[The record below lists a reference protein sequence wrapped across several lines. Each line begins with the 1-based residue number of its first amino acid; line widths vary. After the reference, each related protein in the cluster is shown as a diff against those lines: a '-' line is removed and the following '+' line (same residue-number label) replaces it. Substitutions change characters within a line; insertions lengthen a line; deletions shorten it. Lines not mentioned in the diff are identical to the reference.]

1 MPHRMTS
8 LRRCEI
14 LRDLSDTVIRDV
26 AQSCTWHSVAA
37 GKQIVMANERS
48 RDVYFVTKGKL
59 RALLYSAAE
68 GKPVLFASIGVDEMF
83 GELSALDGEPRSV
96 TIEACSDCTL
106 AILSKDQFQRLVET
120 HPQFSLLIMKKLARK
135 VRSLSE
141 RIFEFS
147 TLSVQARV
155 HAELLRLALLAGEK
169 NGQALISPA
178 PLLADFAAHISTH
191 REAVSRVLSRIQD
204 MGIARR
210 EGADLRILDVARLR
224 ALHRDARGE

>member
-1 MPHRMTS
+1 MAT
-8 LRRCEI
+8 LKRCEV
-14 LRDLSDTVIRDV
+14 LRDLPDTVVRDI
-26 AQSCTWHSVAA
+26 ARTCTWNSVAA
-37 GKQIVMANERS
+37 GKQIVMANERT

-68 GKPVLFASIGVDEMF
+68 GKPVLFATISADEMF

-96 TIEACSDCTL
+96 TIEASSDCTL
-106 AILSKDQFQRLVET
+106 AILSKDQFLRLLET
-120 HPQFSLLIMKKLARK
+120 HPEFSLLIMQKLARK
-135 VRSLSE
+135 VRTLSD

-155 HAELLRLALLAGEK
+155 HAELLRLAVLAGGEK

-178 PLLADFAAHISTH
+178 PLLADFAARISTH

-210 EGADLRILDVARLR
+210 EGSDLRILDMERLR
-224 ALHRDARGE
+224 ALHRDACGE

>member
-1 MPHRMTS
+1 LPFRMAT
-8 LRRCEI
+8 LKRCEV
-14 LRDLSDTVIRDV
+14 LRDLPDTVVRDI
-26 AQSCTWHSVAA
+26 ARSCIWNSVAA
-37 GKQIVMANERS
+37 GKQIVMANERT

-68 GKPVLFASIGVDEMF
+68 GKPVLFATISADEMF

-96 TIEACSDCTL
+96 TIEASSDCML
-106 AILSKDQFQRLVET
+106 AILSKDQFLRLLET
-120 HPQFSLLIMKKLARK
+120 HPEFSLLIMQKLARK
-135 VRSLSE
+135 VRALSD

-155 HAELLRLALLAGEK
+155 HAELLRLAVLAGDK

-210 EGADLRILDVARLR
+210 EGPDLRILDLERLR